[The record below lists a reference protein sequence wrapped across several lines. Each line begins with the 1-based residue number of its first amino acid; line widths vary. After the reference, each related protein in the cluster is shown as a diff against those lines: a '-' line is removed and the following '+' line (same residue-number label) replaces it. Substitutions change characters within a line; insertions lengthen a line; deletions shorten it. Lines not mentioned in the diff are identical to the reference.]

1 MDVINESVLINREN
15 VIEFL
20 SKFLSDKPLEEKQKK
35 EFLDKF
41 DRLVNYV
48 PKK

>member
-1 MDVINESVLINREN
+1 MNVINESVLINRDN

-20 SKFLSDKPLEEKQKK
+20 TNILGDQEIEERQHK

-41 DRLVNYV
+41 DRLI
-48 PKK
+48 KAKI